1 MVERGEIVKLWRSGR
16 DNSGV
21 LVSLVR
27 VEGSSY
33 RRPGARM
40 YVQSGA
46 FVGSIS
52 GGCLEGEIV
61 RKATWL
67 TRDGAAMQRYSTL
80 FENPF
85 NPATPGQPEMDAN
98 TPLSINASEIPYGLG
113 CGGVIDVLL
122 EPSSTSEAQALLD
135 AFESAQT
142 GRNFLCATV
151 LPTTQRGSLTR
162 LIWDESG
169 EPTFASAELDP
180 QSIAGLKALAHEV
193 KSPEIVSFSIG
204 SEDRD
209 IFLES
214 IEPPQRLVIF
224 GAGEDARPLA
234 RMARLLGWRVT
245 VADGRAW
252 MAQPTR
258 FPETEQIVAL
268 DTTRN
273 LDSLRLTNRDAV
285 AVLTHSFE
293 QDRDLM
299 PQLLPLELRYLGLLG
314 PRHRSQLL
322 LTQVADRLGWS
333 FEECLRRVHTPV
345 GLNLGGDSPEAIALA
360 IVAEIQSVLHGRDLE
375 LRPADSQTLQ
385 HSTEETRYVPVRCP
399 LDDPPESVDTAPYAH

>member
-1 MVERGEIVKLWRSGR
+1 MVERGEIVKLWRSGQ

-40 YVQSGA
+40 YVQSGGYA
-46 FVGSIS
+46 GSIS
-52 GGCLEGEIV
+52 GGCLEGEIL
-61 RKATWL
+61 RKASWL
-67 TRDGAAMQRYSTL
+67 TRDGAAMHRYSTL

-85 NPATPGQPEMDAN
+85 NPATPSHPRTGPHVPLPNDA
-98 TPLSINASEIPYGLG
+98 EIPYGLG

-122 EPSSTSEAQALLD
+122 EPSSTPETQALLD
-135 AFESAQT
+135 VFERAQA
-142 GRNFLCATV
+142 GQSFSCATV

-180 QSIAGLKALAHEV
+180 QSIANLKALAQTA
-193 KSPEIVSFSIG
+193 KSPEIVSFAVGGDS
-204 SEDRD
+204 RD

-234 RMARLLGWRVT
+234 RMARLLGWWVT

-258 FPETEQIVAL
+258 FPEIEQVVAL
-268 DTTRN
+268 DTARN

-399 LDDPPESVDTAPYAH
+399 LDDPPESVDTAPYAR